1 VSLSPTGPNAEQISY
16 WNEQSGPKWV
26 TLQEML
32 DAQIEP
38 LGRLAMER
46 AGIAARERVV
56 DVGCGCGQTCLQLGE
71 RVGPEGA
78 VLGVDISSPMLA
90 RARER
95 ARQAGLGHVRFENAD
110 AQTVDLG
117 EGGFDLAFSRF
128 GVMFFAEPRSA
139 FANLRR
145 ALAPGGRIAFVCW
158 QALEHNPW
166 MRVPIMAAARHLP
179 LPPRPEPGAPGPFAF
194 ADAER
199 VRGILEE
206 AGFGQVAFEPHEHE
220 LMVGGEGSLE
230 HAVDFLLQMGPTAAA
245 LRQAG
250 ELAETRRDAVFDAVR
265 EAITPYAV
273 EEGVRMPSASWI
285 VTALAR

>member
-1 VSLSPTGPNAEQISY
+1 MSLTPSGPNAEQISY

-26 TLQEML
+26 ALEEML
-32 DAQIEP
+32 DAQLEP

-46 AGIAARERVV
+46 AGVAARERVL
-56 DVGCGCGQTCLQLGE
+56 DVGCGCGQTCLQLAA
-71 RVGPEGA
+71 RVGPAGS
-78 VLGVDISSPMLA
+78 VLGVDISSPMLE

-95 ARQAGLGHVRFENAD
+95 TRQAGLDHVRFENAD
-110 AQTVDLG
+110 AQTADLG
-117 EGGFDLAFSRF
+117 EQGFDLAFSRL
-128 GVMFFAEPRSA
+128 GVMFFAEPRAA

-145 ALAPGGRIAFVCW
+145 ALAPGGRLAFVCW

-166 MRVPIMAAARHLP
+166 MRVPVTAAARHLP

-199 VRGILEE
+199 VRGILED
-206 AGFGQVAFEPHEHE
+206 AGFEEFAFEPHERE
-220 LMVGGEGSLE
+220 LLVGGGGSLE

-245 LRQAG
+245 LRAAG
-250 ELAETRRDAVFDAVR
+250 ALAESRRAAVFDAVR
-265 EAITPYAV
+265 EAIAPYAV
-273 EEGVRMPSASWI
+273 EGGVRMPSTSWI